1 MIDEPRCG
9 LLLAEVSIEQR
20 VPPTSASPHAGREV
34 TAFFLATFA
43 ATWSLWVALSWAA
56 AVYFLARMKGASLS
70 DGIAARRDGR
80 AP

>member
-1 MIDEPRCG
+1 M
-9 LLLAEVSIEQR
+9 
-20 VPPTSASPHAGREV
+20 